1 MQSLQC
7 QSVRLL
13 RILQSSFNLIIAKRK
28 VKTCTAVAVQ
38 VFCYG
43 FTVLNK
49 FNCCAVSKHFG
60 SLLHNRS

>member
-1 MQSLQC
+1 MLSLQC

-13 RILQSSFNLIIAKRK
+13 TILQSSFNIAKRK

-49 FNCCAVSKHFG
+49 FNCRAVSKHFG